1 MNPAPLQT
9 LYCAYAISTAVCP
22 VLCVCV
28 CVYQYKDSFLV
39 RNRFFTHSKVGLDQK
54 RIYLRKKES
63 LDSRKQVPILL
74 FWCRVSFQINSIF
87 WLYLEL
93 PGVTGASHPF
103 LNLTFQRSFPCE
115 YFLKI

>member
-9 LYCAYAISTAVCP
+9 LYCAYAISSAVCLSG
-22 VLCVCV
+22 VVCV
-28 CVYQYKDSFLV
+28 CVYQFKDSFLV

-87 WLYLEL
+87 WLYLGL
-93 PGVTGASHPF
+93 PGVIGASHLF

-115 YFLKI
+115 YFF

>member
-1 MNPAPLQT
+1 MNPPPPSNPL
-9 LYCAYAISTAVCP
+9 LRLCYFECCLFVRC
-22 VLCVCV
+22 CVCV
-28 CVYQYKDSFLV
+28 FVFISSKIPFWSETV
-39 RNRFFTHSKVGLDQK
+39 FFTHSKVGLDQK

-87 WLYLEL
+87 WLYLGL
-93 PGVTGASHPF
+93 PGVIGASHLF

-115 YFLKI
+115 YFF